1 MENIN
6 YKQIAR
12 LEHTSEGIE
21 FINYLE
27 QLSLD
32 NYRLLKYCEPSLRDI
47 FAGKAQAIDE
57 IISFIKID
65 IKDLINNAE
74 NINKESAQ
82 VDLST
87 WAS

>member
-6 YKQIAR
+6 YKQIAH
-12 LEHTSEGIE
+12 LEHTSEGVE
-21 FINYLE
+21 LLNYLE
-27 QLSLD
+27 QLSKE
-32 NYRLLKYCEPSLRDI
+32 NYKLLKYCDPSLRDI
-47 FAGKAQAIDE
+47 FVGKAQAIDE

-74 NINKESAQ
+74 NINKETAQ
-82 VDLST
+82 IDLSM